1 MQVNIDPTVK
11 NQLQVSI
18 VRRLHIFKLKYI
30 EQGKISRPKSEQSDK
45 LRINR
50 RNEMC
55 VSKLECHGHGFKL
68 YTIKL

>member
-11 NQLQVSI
+11 NQLQVSV
-18 VRRLHIFKLKYI
+18 VRRQHIFKLKYV
-30 EQGKISRPKSEQSDK
+30 EQGEISCPKSEQSDK

-55 VSKLECHGHGFKL
+55 VSKLECHGFKL